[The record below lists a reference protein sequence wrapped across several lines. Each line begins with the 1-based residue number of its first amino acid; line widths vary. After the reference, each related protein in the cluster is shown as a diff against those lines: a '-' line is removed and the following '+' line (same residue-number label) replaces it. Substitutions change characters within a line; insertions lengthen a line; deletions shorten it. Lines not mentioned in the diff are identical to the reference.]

1 MKPEANDQ
9 SYFGVAFTAG
19 TATDASSAVRRR
31 RRRRGGAWIAVWR
44 GRRGGAWI
52 AVIVRPP
59 RHGERF
65 GHYGQS
71 HSGIPR
77 GLAKSVGGNR
87 VLAERVPSVPE
98 YAIHD

>member
-1 MKPEANDQ
+1 MRPAMKPEANDQ

-31 RRRRGGAWIAVWR
+31 RRRRGGAWIAV
-44 GRRGGAWI
+44 
-52 AVIVRPP
+52 IVRPP
-59 RHGERF
+59 RRGERF

-77 GLAKSVGGNR
+77 GLAKSVAGNP
-87 VLAERVPSVPE
+87 VLAAGAVSPSTRDPR
-98 YAIHD
+98 IKCPQ